1 MLPAGRLRYTIS
13 FLKPDGSRGQSG
25 AQNSVWSVNF
35 SVRADIQFVKGIRV
49 FMAGDAWNPQDLM
62 ITCRYDSRM
71 DNAQRIRY
79 GSHDYYIGAPN
90 VDEKEGSAPFTAT
103 LINE

>member
-49 FMAGDAWNPQDLM
+49 FMAGDAWNPQDL
-62 ITCRYDSRM
+62 IVTCRYDSRM
-71 DNAQRIRY
+71 NDAQRIRHN
-79 GSHDYYIGAPN
+79 GKDYYVGAPN
-90 VDEKEGSAPFTAT
+90 VDFKEGSATFTAT